1 MVRGL
6 LQWPPHSKSPGG
18 TGYTSLILGWADIV
32 LWDMARPQE
41 SRQDSSDPEMMLLVS
56 LFINL

>member
-6 LQWPPHSKSPGG
+6 LQWPPHRRSLDGM
-18 TGYTSLILGWADIV
+18 GYRFQSLGWADIV

-41 SRQDSSDPEMMLLVS
+41 SPGDSSDPEKDAACQS
-56 LFINL
+56 TY